1 MVNQT
6 MKVLLFLEN
15 SFAALKQE
23 EILLKTKMKL
33 LKQTRK
39 RISQ

>member
-1 MVNQT
+1 VLFVPGNVRANGMVNQT

-23 EILLKTKMKL
+23 EVL
-33 LKQTRK
+33 
-39 RISQ
+39 